1 MDTTEIFAKL
11 DEFRRAGK
19 SAALV
24 IITNTSGSTPRKAG
38 SKMIVAADGAHYGTV
53 GGGASEQKI
62 ITEARRII
70 SSGNPGKMKLDL
82 KKDTGMHCGGSME
95 VYIEP
100 IAATQKLVIF
110 GAGHVGAALANYAV
124 DFGFWIR
131 LVDHRPELFDP
142 LSEKG
147 FDIICEDYVST
158 AKKIDPDEN
167 TYIVVTTPQ
176 HAYDQEVTGI
186 LGKKKF
192 RYLGMIGSKKK
203 VALARKHYLNNN
215 ILNESQIEKID
226 MPIGIPFN
234 AQTPQEIAIS
244 ILAKLI
250 DVKNS

>member
-1 MDTTEIFAKL
+1 MDTTDIFAKL

-24 IITNTSGSTPRKAG
+24 IVTHTTGSTPRKAG

-62 ITEARRII
+62 IAEARRII
-70 SSGNPGKMKLDL
+70 SSGNPEKMEFDL
-82 KKDTGMHCGGSME
+82 EKDTHMHCGGTME

-100 IAATQKLVIF
+100 LAAPQKLVIF
-110 GAGHVGAALANYAV
+110 GAGHVGAALAHYAG
-124 DFGFWIR
+124 DFGFWIT

-142 LSEKG
+142 LTEKG
-147 FDIICEDYVST
+147 FELISEDYVST

-167 TYIVVTTPQ
+167 TYFVVTTPQ
-176 HAYDQEVTGI
+176 HACDQEVTGI

-203 VALARKHYLNNN
+203 VALARKYYLNNN
-215 ILNESQIEKID
+215 ILTESQIEKID
-226 MPIGIPFN
+226 MPIGISFN